1 MKISRLEWITILLCA
16 VFLAFAAGWF
26 LRGRSA
32 AQPVRVET
40 QRVLAQETPLV
51 PALPASSP
59 EAPEAGEKININT
72 AQLEELTALRDS
84 LREEKNRRF
93 AGRPQLEAPSPGS
106 GEDNGP
112 FCI

>member
-59 EAPEAGEKININT
+59 EAPEVGEKININT
-72 AQLEELTALRDS
+72 AQLEELTALPGI
-84 LREEKNRRF
+84 
-93 AGRPQLEAPSPGS
+93 GR
-106 GEDNGP
+106 NGP
-112 FCI
+112 GILSRTAPKMDPSGSRRT

>member
-59 EAPEAGEKININT
+59 EAPEVGEKININT
-72 AQLEELTALRDS
+72 A
-84 LREEKNRRF
+84 
-93 AGRPQLEAPSPGS
+93 
-106 GEDNGP
+106 
-112 FCI
+112 